1 MFPCLI
7 WKLKSPSGTSFGLYY
22 AFEELV
28 LFRWLKQSIA
38 ERIFSPAASTDKM
51 KTWIP
56 MLQRNGQFLCFRTRE
71 WFCCRTFWLW
81 NKENWCAESLFAL
94 LESYIFSLLESYIF
108 ALLESY
114 IFALLESCIFALL
127 ESYIFA
133 LLRISICFTA
143 SLFALLN
150 PYLFY
155 HKKGFDRYHN
165 TAQKYK
171 KACSNN
177 LAVKC
182 NVPVCFSKKI

>member
-1 MFPCLI
+1 MNSNAP
-7 WKLKSPSGTSFGLYY
+7 
-22 AFEELV
+22 
-28 LFRWLKQSIA
+28 A
-38 ERIFSPAASTDKM
+38 ERTISLAASTEFKSSN
-51 KTWIP
+51 
-56 MLQRNGQFLCFRTRE
+56 LQGFLCFRTRE

-81 NKENWCAESLFAL
+81 NRENWCAESLFALLESLFAL

>member
-94 LESYIFSLLESYIF
+94 LESYIF
-108 ALLESY
+108 
-114 IFALLESCIFALL
+114 
-127 ESYIFA
+127 A